1 MVFLKYILENKLGD
15 SGMKY
20 IGENLSGLKGLTTLT
35 VGTNGITP
43 NGIKNIAIYFSCL
56 PKLEIIGLERII

>member
-1 MVFLKYILENKLGD
+1 
-15 SGMKY
+15 MKY